1 LYGRSFPEFAEI
13 IAIPKQE
20 APIAAVLFEGWIY
33 IHGVPSQII
42 LFYYL
47 MLFTIQD
54 ILFVFC
60 LHNFP

>member
-20 APIAAVLFEGWIY
+20 APIAAVLFEGWIC

-42 LFYYL
+42 LFY
-47 MLFTIQD
+47 
-54 ILFVFC
+54 
-60 LHNFP
+60 